1 MGEDGTGGRAA
12 VDGYR
17 VAGKTGTAQR
27 VDASCGCYQG
37 YNSSFMGFAPADDP
51 RYVVAVSVLNPRNGN
66 SGGALAGPVFADVMR
81 FTLAHMGVVSRR
93 PAASE
98 RSELPLFAE

>member
-1 MGEDGTGGRAA
+1 MRLLP
-12 VDGYR
+12 
-17 VAGKTGTAQR
+17 
-27 VDASCGCYQG
+27 G

-81 FTLAHMGVVSRR
+81 FTLAHMGVAPTGLKDRSSRCSPSDQAGSR
-93 PAASE
+93 PRYRNDRQPS
-98 RSELPLFAE
+98 RSMP

>member
-1 MGEDGTGGRAA
+1 M
-12 VDGYR
+12 DGYR

-27 VDASCGCYQG
+27 VDASCGCYRG

-81 FTLAHMGVVSRR
+81 FTLAQMGVAPTGARPHRR
-93 PAASE
+93 
-98 RSELPLFAE
+98 